1 MTGDGVNDAP
11 SIKSADIG
19 VGMGITGTDVTKNVA
34 DMVLSDDNF
43 ATIVDA
49 VGEGRRIY
57 DNIRKTIQ
65 FLLASNMS
73 EVVGV
78 FAATLMGFTLLNPVH
93 LLFINLITDCFPALA
108 LGLERG
114 EPDIMDR
121 PPRKAS
127 DGIFA
132 GGLGVDIAYQGVLI
146 AVITLASYI
155 IGHCMEAG
163 HFAWPHGISDDGM
176 TMAFLTMNMC
186 EILHSFNMRSQRRS
200 IFTLHGHNKLLWVA
214 MLAALALTTIVL
226 EVPAIAAA
234 FGFTPVGWNEYAVA
248 LGLAILV
255 IPIVELMK
263 LFQRRAGK

>member
-1 MTGDGVNDAP
+1 M
-11 SIKSADIG
+11 SAANR
-19 VGMGITGTDVTKNVA
+19 T
-34 DMVLSDDNF
+34 SW
-43 ATIVDA
+43 
-49 VGEGRRIY
+49 
-57 DNIRKTIQ
+57 
-65 FLLASNMS
+65 
-73 EVVGV
+73 
-78 FAATLMGFTLLNPVH
+78 
-93 LLFINLITDCFPALA
+93 PA
-108 LGLERG
+108 
-114 EPDIMDR
+114 
-121 PPRKAS
+121 

-155 IGHCMEAG
+155 IGHCMEVG

-176 TMAFLTMNMC
+176 TMAFLTMNIC

-234 FGFTPVGWNEYAVA
+234 FGFTPVDWNEYAVA

-255 IPIVELMK
+255 VPIVELVK